1 METFAILN
9 DVPPILMRDLER
21 ISRKEG
27 VVAMKV
33 LKTKINVWRDDDRIS
48 IKLNSKYDIME
59 KYQIIYK

>member
-21 ISRKEG
+21 IRKEG

-33 LKTKINVWRDDDRIS
+33 LKTKINVLRDDDRIS

>member
-21 ISRKEG
+21 IRKEG
-27 VVAMKV
+27 VVEMKV
-33 LKTKINVWRDDDRIS
+33 LKTKINVLRDDDRIS